1 MIHDFDMAC
10 WLMGGT
16 PDKVTSTGACLVDK
30 AIGEAGDVDTAM
42 VVLQWADGRL
52 ATIRNTRRAAYGHD
66 QRIELMG
73 SDGLLTSNNMQ
84 ENTVTRATAEGVTA
98 AKPVLFFLERY
109 MRAYEAEW
117 SAFVNAV
124 KDGAAMPVT
133 IQDGVNA
140 LALAEAANMSRVEG
154 RTVTVEPAMLGQ
166 AS

>member
-1 MIHDFDMAC
+1 
-10 WLMGGT
+10 
-16 PDKVTSTGACLVDK
+16 
-30 AIGEAGDVDTAM
+30 
-42 VVLQWADGRL
+42 
-52 ATIRNTRRAAYGHD
+52 
-66 QRIELMG
+66 
-73 SDGLLTSNNMQ
+73 
-84 ENTVTRATAEGVTA
+84 
-98 AKPVLFFLERY
+98 VLFFLERY

-117 SAFVNAV
+117 SAFINAV